1 MTTLNRPG
9 NVIKER
15 PCMITPYIGCGKTR
29 VSVVERRGY
38 RARVIEKKAA
48 RPIENRIMN
57 VINDKNDDS
66 KIQDCEA

>member
-15 PCMITPYIGCGKTR
+15 PCMITPYIGGGKTR

-38 RARVIEKKAA
+38 RAMVIENRAA

>member
-1 MTTLNRPG
+1 M
-9 NVIKER
+9 IKER
-15 PCMITPYIGCGKTR
+15 ACMITPTIGGKKTR
-29 VSVVERRGY
+29 VLSMERRGY
-38 RARVIEKKAA
+38 RTRLIEKKAA